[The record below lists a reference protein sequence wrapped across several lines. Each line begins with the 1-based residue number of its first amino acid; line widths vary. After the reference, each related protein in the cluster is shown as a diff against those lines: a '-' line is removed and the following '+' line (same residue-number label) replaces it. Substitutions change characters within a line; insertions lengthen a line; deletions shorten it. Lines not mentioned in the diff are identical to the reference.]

1 MRLKHSWETWG
12 EEECRLSQFFWCQK
26 KKPLTNK
33 AEKEKWSLLVALS
46 GITPV
51 SSVHWGHFVWSSTT
65 RSSDQP
71 VHLELSYK
79 LKEQHVASG
88 DLFHLVVAL
97 YFCKVQHG
105 STGKQKANR
114 NVAIRRQQTVRQMC
128 GAADLILSALKAS
141 SRTDEE
147 TPLYSLEQ
155 ITKIFTFA
163 SNYFCLFVC
172 LFVFPSCHA
181 WLQQRTNPEQ
191 KVTTRSASLVS
202 SVLSP
207 CHLLTSHQHCLF
219 LTGVISSQT
228 FSTQSRTSL
237 SCLSSFFFKA
247 LLNHFCIFFF
257 FLNDQCP

>member
-1 MRLKHSWETWG
+1 M
-12 EEECRLSQFFWCQK
+12 
-26 KKPLTNK
+26 
-33 AEKEKWSLLVALS
+33 ALS

-172 LFVFPSCHA
+172 FP
-181 WLQQRTNPEQ
+181 L
-191 KVTTRSASLVS
+191 
-202 SVLSP
+202 
-207 CHLLTSHQHCLF
+207 
-219 LTGVISSQT
+219 
-228 FSTQSRTSL
+228 L
-237 SCLSSFFFKA
+237 SCLTATADKSWAEGHNSERISRILCPFSLSSPHQPSA
-247 LLNHFCIFFF
+247 LFIPYRSYIISYHHKHSIHNQGQVYRAWAVFFF
-257 FLNDQCP
+257 FLKLF